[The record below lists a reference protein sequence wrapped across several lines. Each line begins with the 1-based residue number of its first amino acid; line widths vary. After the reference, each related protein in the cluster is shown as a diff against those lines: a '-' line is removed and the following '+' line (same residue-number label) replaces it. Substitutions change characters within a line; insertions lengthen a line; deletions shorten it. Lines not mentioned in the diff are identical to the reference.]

1 MLSKFLGELGV
12 GMPLINWKG
21 LLPMIADKL
30 LKLGPMQVS
39 YKGTKIWLSASLTKP
54 K

>member
-1 MLSKFLGELGV
+1 MLSKLLGELGV
-12 GMPLINWKG
+12 NMSLINWKG

-30 LKLGPMQVS
+30 LKLGPIQVT
-39 YKGTKIWLSASLTKP
+39 YKGTKIWISASLTKP